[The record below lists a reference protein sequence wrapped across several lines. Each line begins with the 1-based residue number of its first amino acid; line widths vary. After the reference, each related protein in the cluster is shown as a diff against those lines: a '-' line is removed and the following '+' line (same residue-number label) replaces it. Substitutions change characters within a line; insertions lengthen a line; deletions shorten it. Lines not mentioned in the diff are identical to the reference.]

1 MIVGIGT
8 DLCRISRMEKALASP
23 AFFHRV
29 FGPEEQ
35 ALLERRTGAGRL
47 ATAAANF
54 AAKEAF
60 LKAAGV
66 GLGRLFAGRHSGAA
80 AGERGPF
87 LPSERHRRRL
97 CPEAHPAPDPE
108 P

>member
-66 GLGRLFAGRHSGAA
+66 GLGGFRWATFRCFGRRAEPLFTI
-80 AGERGPF
+80 
-87 LPSERHRRRL
+87 
-97 CPEAHPAPDPE
+97 
-108 P
+108 